1 MIASTWKFIL
11 GLGEWAFM
19 NGFCCFF
26 ITNVSL
32 RGVLTNFYCDEGFV
46 LALALTLMRF
56 IHILLSSRGGSHQF
70 IRYEFKPLD

>member
-1 MIASTWKFIL
+1 MIASIWKFIL

-32 RGVLTNFYCDEGFV
+32 RGVLTNFYSDEGLV
-46 LALALTLMRF
+46 LVLALTLMRF
-56 IHILLSSRGGSHQF
+56 THILLSSHGESHQF
-70 IRYEFKPLD
+70 IIYEFKPLD

>member
-1 MIASTWKFIL
+1 MIIL

-32 RGVLTNFYCDEGFV
+32 RGVLTNSYCDEKLLLV
-46 LALALTLMRF
+46 LALALMRF
-56 IHILLSSRGGSHQF
+56 IHILLNSRGESHQF
-70 IRYEFKPLD
+70 IRYEFIPLD